1 MKIIILLLLFSLNL
15 TSIHAQSTQAHKRD
29 SLQQALQKEKTDTG
43 RVLLLAELAYQL
55 SESKP
60 DTAMILALEALSLSR
75 RIGFEKGEAVSLNRV
90 GGAYSIIGKYPKA
103 MEAFLQALKINEKL
117 NNLDGMW
124 RNNNNIGNI
133 YNNQGDYQQALIY
146 LFKAKDL
153 GERLNHKEAL
163 SICLVNIGANYLE
176 LKKIDSA
183 TFYTL
188 QAYHIAS
195 QINYDR
201 QIGGASVVMG
211 RIHAASGQPALALE
225 YYRQSIPFSARANNF
240 LDFCITSLGMAK
252 LFDILKQKDSVL
264 FYAKQSFIT
273 ARQKAFTLQ
282 VRDAGRFLTAY
293 YRKINKPDSAFFYLD
308 LTKIANDSLF
318 NQQKNNQMQSLVF
331 DEKLRQ
337 QEITLAESKA
347 QKERKHNLQYAAI
360 TLGVITFL
368 ILFFA
373 LSHSIVVNER
383 WVRFFGI
390 LALLLVFEL
399 INLFIH
405 PYLANATN
413 HSPFLMLMALVCIAA
428 LLIPAHHRLAHWIK
442 NRLVEKNKKIRLAA
456 AKKTIAKLEGEQTN

>member
-273 ARQKAFTLQ
+273 AKQKAFTLQ
-282 VRDAGRFLTAY
+282 VRDAGRFLSSY
-293 YRKINKPDSAFFYLD
+293 YRNIRFHDSAYFYQD
-308 LTKIANDSLF
+308 VTKAANDSLF
-318 NQQKNNQMQSLVF
+318 NEQKNNQMQSLVF

-337 QEITLAESKA
+337 QEVAIANLKA
-347 QKERKHNLQYAAI
+347 KEERNHNLQYAAI
-360 TLGVITFL
+360 AVALITFI
-368 ILFFA
+368 ILFLVLSRSIIVKQKFIEFFA
-373 LSHSIVVNER
+373 
-383 WVRFFGI
+383 I
-390 LALLLVFEL
+390 LGLLAVFEF

-405 PYLANATN
+405 PYLSNITN
-413 HSPFLMLMALVCIAA
+413 HSPVLMLIILIAIGA
-428 LLIPAHHRLAHWIK
+428 LLIPLHHKLEKWITK
-442 NRLVEKNKKIRLAA
+442 IMIEKNKKIRLEAA
-456 AKKTIAKLEGEQTN
+456 RKTIATLEGENS